1 MNKLGTQGFKLI
13 RQRRR
18 SKRALRRQA
27 KGVDEV
33 EKLIKTILV
42 SSFARVA

>member
-18 SKRALRRQA
+18 GGARPNAPA
-27 KGVDEV
+27 VG
-33 EKLIKTILV
+33 KL
-42 SSFARVA
+42 